1 MQKQQLAYDNFIN
14 TIKSKAS
21 KITYRNNLQ
30 QFMRFLGITDP
41 EELLKIN
48 VEESIKNYIVTM
60 RDKVSSATLHNR
72 VASIYHFYDMNDV
85 VINKTKLSKF
95 KGEFKRVKKDRAYTH
110 QEIGKLLE
118 IADLRM
124 KVCILLMACAGL
136 RKGAIC
142 DLKFKNLQDNKLTVY
157 ENAKE
162 EYFTF
167 VTPEC
172 LKYINEYKEYRK
184 RCHEEITPESFLI
197 RNHFDDY
204 TISKKPD
211 GITKHTIHAIFYRIL
226 KTSGIEANVQMTHG
240 FRKFF
245 TTQLVN
251 SDVNP
256 EIREMLL
263 GHKIGLASAYYR
275 PTEQK
280 MFEEYQKAVNN
291 LTINEENRLRIKVQ
305 SLEGEKDSY
314 EGLKKQVN
322 ENTTTLNDLL
332 KLLKDCQVEDNNRS
346 ITRRNAEQK
355 LIQKFLDEKS
365 KMD

>member
-30 QFMRFLGITDP
+30 LFMRFLGITEP
-41 EELLKIN
+41 EALLKIN
-48 VEESIKNYIVTM
+48 VEDSIIDYIVTM

-72 VASIYHFYDMNDV
+72 VASIYHFYDMNDI

-110 QEIGKLLE
+110 EEIGKLLQ

-124 KVCILLMACAGL
+124 KICILLMACAGL

-157 ENAKE
+157 ENANE

-167 VTPEC
+167 ITPEC

-184 RCHEEITPESFLI
+184 RCNEQITPESYLI

-211 GITKHTIHAIFYRIL
+211 GVTKHTIHAIFYRIL

-251 SDVNP
+251 SKVNP

-275 PTEQK
+275 PTEQE
-280 MFEEYQKAVNN
+280 MFTEYEKAIDN
-291 LTINEENRLRIKVQ
+291 LTIDPANRLQRKVEV
-305 SLEGEKDSY
+305 L
-314 EGLKKQVN
+314 
-322 ENTTTLNDLL
+322 TL
-332 KLLKDCQVEDNNRS
+332 
-346 ITRRNAEQK
+346 
-355 LIQKFLDEKS
+355 EKS
-365 KMD
+365 KVDLAMMQIEEMRKIIGLD